1 VLQWGWVVAALPAGL
16 LQRGGGDFTGQF
28 GPGRASSG
36 LVCLCYYVRSAT
48 AKAVEVVPSR
58 VAAVL
63 LPLTRCPSPCSRP
76 RDGVRS
82 ETAKL

>member
-1 VLQWGWVVAALPAGL
+1 MRRWGWVVAALPAGL

-48 AKAVEVVPSR
+48 AKAVEAVPSR

-63 LPLTRCPSPCSRP
+63 LPPSPLHPFSSSRP
-76 RDGVRS
+76 CSGDHS
-82 ETAKL
+82 